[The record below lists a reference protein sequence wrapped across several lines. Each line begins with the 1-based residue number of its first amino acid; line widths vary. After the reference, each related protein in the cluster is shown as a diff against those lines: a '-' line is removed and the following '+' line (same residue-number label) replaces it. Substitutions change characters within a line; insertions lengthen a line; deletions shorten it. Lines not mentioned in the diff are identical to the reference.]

1 MHVKEAQRTL
11 GSEIT
16 WLCDTMTNDLKH
28 ALGNAPN
35 AEFVIDPDGKVVR
48 RRLWSEPDD
57 LRDDLIELV
66 GPVANPTQVADLNM
80 KSLVSDDPA
89 PSGVVPR
96 IDMPG
101 RMQAVKIEPK
111 ENGEP
116 FYVKLR
122 AEVDRSYEDTKQ
134 GKMYL
139 GFHLDPL
146 YHVHWNNLVAPVQYE
161 ITAPAGVEIT
171 PASASAPNVEAPSDI
186 DPREFIVDIHQT
198 SDSNEPIMLTVKYF
212 ACNDAEGWCK
222 PVTQQ
227 YAVYLDEVDRD
238 GGSAR
243 RGGQGMQRGG
253 RGQQPGGRGGQQPGG
268 RGGGRGPAQMLER
281 FDLNGDG
288 TIAADELSAMP
299 DRPRQFM
306 LDRYDANKD
315 GVLTKEELEAGGAP
329 GSPGS
334 PGAGSGRGGRGGGGG
349 QRGGGRGGGGGGA

>member
-11 GSEIT
+11 GSDIT
-16 WLCDTMTNDLKH
+16 WLCDTMDNDLKH

-35 AEFVIDPDGKVVR
+35 SEFVIDPDGKVVR
-48 RRLWSEPDD
+48 SRPWSKPHL

-66 GPVANPTQVADLNM
+66 GPVANPTQVSDLNM
-80 KSLVSDDPA
+80 KKIVSDDPA

-96 IDMPG
+96 INMPG
-101 RMQAVKIEPK
+101 RMQALKIEPK

-122 AEVDRSYEDTKQ
+122 AEVDGNYTNTNQ

-161 ITAPAGVEIT
+161 ITAPAGINIT
-171 PASASAPNVEAPSDI
+171 PASGSGPTVAAPSDI

-198 SDSNEPIMLTVKYF
+198 TDSNEPIMLTVKYF

-227 YAVYLDEVDRD
+227 YAVYLDEVDPD
-238 GGSAR
+238 GGNAR
-243 RGGQGMQRGG
+243 R
-253 RGQQPGGRGGQQPGG
+253 GG
-268 RGGGRGPAQMLER
+268 RGGGGMQRGDRGQRGDSASRTERILQMA
-281 FDLNGDG
+281 DTNGDG
-288 TIAADELSAMP
+288 VLTADEMAELPERM
-299 DRPRQFM
+299 RER
-306 LDRYDANKD
+306 LGRYDTNND
-315 GVLTKEELEAGGAP
+315 GVVTKEELEAGTPGTP
-329 GSPGS
+329 GSPG
-334 PGAGSGRGGRGGGGG
+334 GAGGRGGRGGGGSPD
-349 QRGGGRGGGGGGA
+349 RPRRGGGGGGA